1 MPISKSRESPFDTRN
16 ERGGDRLLQIEAVY
30 DKVPVGL
37 CYINRNGI
45 FVTINDQLSRMLG
58 IASDKAIG
66 QPVEDILP
74 DHAPLLRESL
84 KAALAGATI
93 PDQEVQR
100 AEETFMVSGAPV
112 TNDLD
117 EFTGISVAYTNI
129 SNLKKIAQKLQEIE
143 QRTSYALESAG
154 QWIWDLN
161 IATMRVWRSPQYRTL
176 LGLDPNGGEKDS
188 VAWDIVHPD
197 DKAQAVQAFE
207 DVVSGHKS
215 HFEAVYRVQRGDGG
229 DAWILSRGKIVE
241 YGPDGSPLRLLA
253 TSVDI
258 SAQKLVE
265 EQLSTTVQLRLEL
278 EQKLLEANR
287 KLKNQSERDHLTNL
301 PNRRKFSHLL
311 KREFVRATDS
321 GETLTVLM
329 VDIDHFKAYNDFYG
343 HLAGDKCLIQVGRA
357 LNKVIKQSDGSV
369 ARFGG
374 EEFAALLSG
383 VATDQASEIAVQ
395 MLDAISAMQLEHRDS
410 PTGMISVS
418 IGMAALNDASRATVK
433 GPDDLLNLADSALY
447 ESKRN
452 GRGRLSIWAATRA
465 DPHDVI

>member
-1 MPISKSRESPFDTRN
+1 MPISKSRKSPFDPGN
-16 ERGGDRLLQIEAVY
+16 ERGDDRLLQIEAVY

-37 CYINRNGI
+37 CYINRNGA
-45 FVTINDQLSRMLG
+45 FVTINDQLSCMLG
-58 IASDKAIG
+58 ISSEKAVG
-66 QPVEDILP
+66 QPIEDIVP
-74 DHAPLLRESL
+74 EHALLLREAL
-84 KAALAGATI
+84 RAALAGTAI
-93 PDQEVQR
+93 PDRQIEHS
-100 AEETFMVSGAPV
+100 EETFMVSAAPV
-112 TNDLD
+112 TNDLG
-117 EFTGISVAYTNI
+117 ELAGISVAYTDI
-129 SNLKKIAQKLQEIE
+129 TNLRKMAEKLRETE

-161 IATMRVWRSPQYRTL
+161 IATMRVWRSPQYRVL
-176 LGLDPNGGEKDS
+176 LGLDPDSAESES
-188 VAWDIVHPD
+188 VAWDIVHRD
-197 DKAQAVQAFE
+197 DKAHAIQAFE
-207 DVVSGHKS
+207 DAVSGRKS
-215 HFEAVYRVQRGDGG
+215 HFEAIYRVPRGGGG
-229 DAWILSRGKIVE
+229 DAWILSRGKVVE

-265 EQLSTTVQLRLEL
+265 EQLSTTVQVRLEL

-311 KREFVRATDS
+311 KREFVRAVDNAQ
-321 GETLTVLM
+321 TLAVLM

-343 HLAGDKCLIQVGRA
+343 HLAGDKCLVHVGRA
-357 LNKVIKQSDGSV
+357 LNKVVKHGGGSV

-383 VATDQASEIAVQ
+383 VTSEQASGIGTQ
-395 MLDAISAMQLEHRDS
+395 MLDAVSAMQLEHGGS
-410 PTGMISVS
+410 PTGKVS
-418 IGMAALNDASRATVK
+418 ISIGVAVFDSASRATAN

-452 GRGRLSIWAATRA
+452 GRGRLSVWETFTR
-465 DPHDVI
+465 

>member
-1 MPISKSRESPFDTRN
+1 MPISKSRKSPFDAGN

-37 CYINRNGI
+37 CYINRNGV
-45 FVTINDQLSRMLG
+45 FVTINDQLSSMLG
-58 IASDKAIG
+58 IASEIAVG
-66 QPVEDILP
+66 QPIEDIVP
-74 DHAPLLRESL
+74 DHAPLLREGL
-84 KAALAGATI
+84 DAALAGTAI
-93 PDQEVQR
+93 PDQQIER
-100 AEETFMVSGAPV
+100 SEETFMVSAAPV
-112 TNDLD
+112 TNDLG
-117 EFTGISVAYTNI
+117 EFAGISVAYTNI
-129 SNLKKIAQKLQEIE
+129 SNLRKIAQKLLETE

-161 IATMRVWRSPQYRTL
+161 IATMRVWRSPQYRML
-176 LGLDPNGGEKDS
+176 LGLDPNGAESES

-197 DKAQAVQAFE
+197 DKARAIQAFE
-207 DVVSGHKS
+207 DAVSGRKS
-215 HFEAVYRVQRGDGG
+215 HFEAVYRVPRGGGG

-311 KREFVRATDS
+311 KREFVRATDNAD
-321 GETLTVLM
+321 TLAVLM

-343 HLAGDKCLIQVGRA
+343 HLAGDKCLVQVGRA
-357 LNKVIKQSDGSV
+357 LNKVIKQGGGSV

-383 VATDQASEIAVQ
+383 ITTEQAAEIAGQ
-395 MLDAISAMQLEHRDS
+395 MLDAISAMQLEHGAS
-410 PTGMISVS
+410 PSGKISVS
-418 IGMAALNDASRATVK
+418 IGMAVLDDAHRATVA

-452 GRGRLSIWAATRA
+452 GRGRLSVWGDFTQ
-465 DPHDVI
+465 

>member
-1 MPISKSRESPFDTRN
+1 MPISKSRKSPFNAGN

-37 CYINRNGI
+37 CYINPHGV

-58 IASDKAIG
+58 IASELALCQRI
-66 QPVEDILP
+66 EDIVP
-74 DHAPLLRESL
+74 DHAPLLRKGLE
-84 KAALAGATI
+84 AALAGLAI
-93 PDQEVQR
+93 PDQQIEHC
-100 AEETFMVSGAPV
+100 EDTFMVSAAPV
-112 TNDLD
+112 MNDLG
-117 EFTGISVAYTNI
+117 EFAGISVAYTNI
-129 SNLKKIAQKLQEIE
+129 TNMRKMAEKLWETE
-143 QRTSYALESAG
+143 QRTAYALESAG

-161 IATMRVWRSPQYRTL
+161 IATMRVWRSPQYRIL
-176 LGLDPNGGEKDS
+176 LGLDPNGADSES

-197 DKAQAVQAFE
+197 DKAHAIQAFE
-207 DVVSGHKS
+207 DAVSGRTS
-215 HFEAVYRVQRGDGG
+215 HFEAIYRVPRGAGG
-229 DAWILSRGKIVE
+229 NAWILSRGKVVE

-258 SAQKLVE
+258 SAQKRVE

-311 KREFVRATDS
+311 KREFVRAIENAD
-321 GETLTVLM
+321 TLAVLM

-343 HLAGDKCLIQVGRA
+343 HLAGDKCLVQVGRA
-357 LNKVIKQSDGSV
+357 LNKVVKDSGGSV

-374 EEFAALLSG
+374 EEFAALLPSI
-383 VATDQASEIAVQ
+383 ATERAADIGGR
-395 MLDAISAMQLEHRDS
+395 MLEAISAMQLEHGAS
-410 PTGMISVS
+410 PSGKVSVS
-418 IGMAALNDASRATVK
+418 IGMAVLDEAHRVAVP

-452 GRGRLSIWAATRA
+452 GRGRLSVWGAFTR
-465 DPHDVI
+465 